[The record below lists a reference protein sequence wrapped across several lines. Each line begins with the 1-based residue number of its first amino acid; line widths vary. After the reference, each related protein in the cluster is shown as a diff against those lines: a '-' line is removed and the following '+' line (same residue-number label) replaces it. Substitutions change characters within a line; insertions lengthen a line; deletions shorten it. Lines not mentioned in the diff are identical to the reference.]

1 MKTLVKFSTINN
13 VQPLDNLFTYVE
25 NVVIELLENGL
36 ITKVIIGQ
44 TTLDFGDSSPI
55 DEIAD
60 NVFAVEFVYSKENIN
75 THWQLVF
82 EFGTFS
88 SSKQLEITISSD
100 DYIIETSNNYLEQLK
115 LAIKKSIKDDWKEIV
130 WLKPRAFLDAL
141 GYASH
146 CQLDDIGGGT
156 LNGGVHGTAFCKR
169 ALAPVR

>member
-36 ITKVIIGQ
+36 IKKVIIGQ

-88 SSKQLEITISSD
+88 CQ
-100 DYIIETSNNYLEQLK
+100 NN
-115 LAIKKSIKDDWKEIV
+115 
-130 WLKPRAFLDAL
+130 
-141 GYASH
+141 
-146 CQLDDIGGGT
+146 
-156 LNGGVHGTAFCKR
+156 
-169 ALAPVR
+169 